1 MTAAA
6 GKQIQRDAAWYR
18 GEHQRVD
25 RELAAMTPEHAAAI
39 GEAAV
44 RRLHADHETFL
55 LLAEE
60 HEAHLKKYY
69 PELVEAADTAD
80 DVALF

>member
-18 GEHQRVD
+18 GEHERVD

-44 RRLHADHETFL
+44 RRMHADHETFL
-55 LLAEE
+55 QLAEE
-60 HEAHLKKYY
+60 HEAHLARFY
-69 PELVEAADTAD
+69 PELVETVETAD
-80 DVALF
+80 EVSLF

>member
-18 GEHQRVD
+18 AEHERVD

-39 GEAAV
+39 GPAAV

-55 LLAEE
+55 QLAEE
-60 HEAHLKKYY
+60 HEAHLARFY
-69 PELVEAADTAD
+69 PELAEQKTSEDE
-80 DVALF
+80 VALF